1 MKKLILILTLLL
13 TIGVSGQ
20 SEMFGKDK
28 QLHFLAGMVI
38 AGVTYEAT
46 KNTVYTLLCTIGTTI
61 IVGVL
66 KELYDMKQI
75 GNRFDLIDLGYTIVG
90 GLFSYALAEYLGV
103 NGGVIGLVGLTG
115 VYFRYNL

>member
-1 MKKLILILTLLL
+1 MGKIVTILIFVLISILTWA
-13 TIGVSGQ
+13 Q
-20 SEMFGKDK
+20 SYKEKDK
-28 QLHFLAGMVI
+28 QLHFLAGMIV